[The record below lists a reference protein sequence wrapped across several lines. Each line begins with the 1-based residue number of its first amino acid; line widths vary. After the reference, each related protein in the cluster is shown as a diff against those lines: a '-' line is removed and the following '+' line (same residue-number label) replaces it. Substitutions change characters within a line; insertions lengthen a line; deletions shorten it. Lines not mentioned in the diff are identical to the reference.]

1 MNKQLPSLTDL
12 NAASTTPKA
21 LSITPF
27 ISRETSMSSQL
38 DHLIW
43 MAQFNGAKEYVWHR
57 VKELDKTQLF
67 TGIKSQFL
75 EKIKNVSN
83 DVHNPRRATGKR

>member
-1 MNKQLPSLTDL
+1 MNKPLPFLTDL
-12 NAASTTPKA
+12 NAASITPKA
-21 LSITPF
+21 LLITPF
-27 ISRETSMSSQL
+27 ISVETSMLSQL

-43 MAQFNGAKEYVWHR
+43 MAQFDGWKEYVWHR

-67 TGIKSQFL
+67 MGIKSQFL
-75 EKIKNVSN
+75 ERIKNVSN

>member
-1 MNKQLPSLTDL
+1 MNKPLPSLTDS
-12 NAASTTPKA
+12 NAASITPKA
-21 LSITPF
+21 SSITPF
-27 ISRETSMSSQL
+27 ISRETSMLSQL

-43 MAQFNGAKEYVWHR
+43 MAQFAGAKEYVWNR

-75 EKIKNVSN
+75 EKIHETRKK
-83 DVHNPRRATGKR
+83 G

>member
-1 MNKQLPSLTDL
+1 MNKPLPSLTDL

-21 LSITPF
+21 SSITPF

-38 DHLIW
+38 DHLLQ
-43 MAQFNGAKEYVWHR
+43 MALINGWKEYVWHR

-75 EKIKNVSN
+75 EKIHETRKK
-83 DVHNPRRATGKR
+83 G

>member
-1 MNKQLPSLTDL
+1 MNKPLPSLTDL
-12 NAASTTPKA
+12 NAASIIPKA

-27 ISRETSMSSQL
+27 ISRETSMLSQL

-43 MAQFNGAKEYVWHR
+43 MAQFGGAKEYVWHR
-57 VKELDKTQLF
+57 LKELEKTQLF

-75 EKIKNVSN
+75 EKIHETRKK
-83 DVHNPRRATGKR
+83 G

>member
-1 MNKQLPSLTDL
+1 MTKQKESLT
-12 NAASTTPKA
+12 NKENVRATQQA
-21 LSITPF
+21 LSQEPF
-27 ISRETSMSSQL
+27 ISVERSRMIQK

-43 MAQFNGAKEYVWHR
+43 MAQFAGAKEYVWHR

-75 EKIKNVSN
+75 EKIHETRKK
-83 DVHNPRRATGKR
+83 G